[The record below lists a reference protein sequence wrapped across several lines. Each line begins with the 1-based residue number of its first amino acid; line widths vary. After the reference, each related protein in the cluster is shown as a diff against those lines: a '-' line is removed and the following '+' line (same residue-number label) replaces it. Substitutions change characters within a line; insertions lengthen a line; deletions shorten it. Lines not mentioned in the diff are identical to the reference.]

1 MSASFDILAKMPFPG
16 LRSYNPDEREM
27 FFGRD
32 RQLDELL
39 RKIRTNRFLAV
50 VGNAGGGKSS
60 LVKASLV
67 PKLQEGFAGQ
77 AGSNWRIA
85 ICNPGNNPIA
95 NLATQLAQRNVL
107 HSDEMMDP
115 NYPSVIENTLRRGSL
130 GIVEAYKSAGVDKE
144 NLIIIVDQFEEIFR
158 FSKKNAKSQEDAATF
173 VNLLLN
179 ASRQRDVP
187 IYIVLTMRTGFIGNC
202 TDFRG
207 LPEAINDGQFLIPR
221 MKVEELKKVIISP
234 IKATGATIDPELVTR
249 MISDMGEDFDD
260 LPILQH
266 NLMRTWDN
274 WVEDCDPNLAIG
286 LKHYET
292 VGGIKKSLSLHAE
305 EAFNGLDTREKQI
318 VCERLF
324 RALSEK
330 GADGNSIRR
339 PATVREIMQITGM
352 PLSIVVPVITTFSRP
367 GRLFLSAPAA
377 ADIDEDTTIYIAH
390 ESLISKWDR
399 LSGWADEEYESAD
412 MYIRMSAAASL
423 YMEGK
428 GGLWHDPELSMGLK
442 WFDPEKYQSTKLDA
456 LSPNAAWS
464 ERYNTMYD
472 ESIDFLR
479 KSESALNKKDYA
491 EKEDADRKKRTRAL
505 IMYLSLG
512 FGIIC
517 LILLLLAGV
526 ALESAR
532 SSAVMAGRKEKEAR
546 LAAYQAEL
554 AKQDAAGKEFMALTN
569 AKRADQER
577 LMAEIAT
584 ENAIKSA
591 DIAQQKS
598 LDARRSEAKALVAF
612 DSARAAMTTAKKER
626 LNALDNEIKAIEQK
640 NIADAERLKAI
651 KTKGLS
657 LAQSIAVKSWKVEDP
672 DVQSLLAQESFGIN
686 KASEGRN
693 NDSYIYEALYKAIDK
708 MQGVKDNPDF
718 NTLNIAPEGLDHIG
732 AVRSIVVSNKDDE
745 KDLKVY
751 TTGSDGWLLK
761 WNLSTFKGKEDRNK
775 NGKPEEI
782 ARNKND
788 RVYRAMDMSPNG
800 KFLVRGGDEEY
811 IEVFDVNKKERILTI
826 DAHRGRRVWA
836 LEFLP
841 DGNAVVSAG
850 DDGSIKYSN
859 LKGQVTPIVEGL
871 SNRITSL
878 SLSGDG
884 QHIAGAGNSPAVS
897 VWNIKTGQ
905 EEFKLDNPY
914 NKQNATSVSVSPAGR
929 FIAVGYQDGALLIW
943 DIYDYIEKRNE
954 YRPERLL
961 NHSAGISDITFSD
974 DGTLL
979 LAGSLDK
986 RATLW
991 QIWDKNYEELDNEKE
1006 FPFKDSKFQPIRLE
1020 DHMDWVLSVAFSH
1033 DGKKALTGCADG
1045 SVKIYEVDMARYS
1058 EQMCEMVR
1066 KNLSNKDWKKYI
1078 GTDDTEKDPRKQ
1090 KLFIITAEGKRSPL
1104 STCGNDFEQE
1114 SDNQ

>member
-16 LRSYNPDEREM
+16 LRSYEPAEKEM

-39 RKIRTNRFLAV
+39 RKIRSNRFLAV
-50 VGNAGGGKSS
+50 VGNSGSGKSS

-77 AGSNWRIA
+77 AGQNWRIA

-107 HSDEMMDP
+107 HSDDKMDP
-115 NYPSVIENTLRRGSL
+115 NYPAVLENTLRRGSL
-130 GIVEAYKSAGVDKE
+130 GIVEAYKSADVDKE
-144 NLIIIVDQFEEIFR
+144 NLIIIIDQFEEIFR
-158 FSKKNAKSQEDAATF
+158 FSKKNAKNQEDAATY

-187 IYIVLTMRTGFIGNC
+187 IYIILTMRSSFIGNC

-221 MKVEELKKVIISP
+221 MKTEELKKVIISP
-234 IKATGATIDPELVTR
+234 IKATGASIDPELVTR

-260 LPILQH
+260 LPVLQH
-266 NLMRTWDN
+266 TLLRSWDN
-274 WVEDCDPNLAIG
+274 WVEDCDPNQPLGI
-286 LKHYET
+286 KHYEA
-292 VGGIKKSLSLHAE
+292 VGGIKKAMSIHAE
-305 EAFNGLDTREKQI
+305 EAYRGLDTRDKQI
-318 VCERLF
+318 VCERMF
-324 RALSEK
+324 RALCEK
-330 GADGNSIRR
+330 GADGNALRR
-339 PATVREIMQITGM
+339 PATVREIMQVTGM
-352 PLSIVVPVITTFSRP
+352 SLAAVVPVITTFSRP
-367 GRLFLSAPAA
+367 GRLFLSAPEAS
-377 ADIDEDTTIYIAH
+377 DIEEDSSIYIAH

-399 LSGWADEEYESAD
+399 LSAWSDEEYESAD
-412 MYIRMSAAASL
+412 MYQRMSAAAAL

-428 GGLWHDPELSMGLK
+428 GGLWHDPELSLGLK
-442 WFDPEKYQSTKLDA
+442 WFDPEKYDSANPDRLQ
-456 LSPNAAWS
+456 PNIAWAQ
-464 ERYNTMYD
+464 RYNNMFDDTI
-472 ESIDFLR
+472 EFLK
-479 KSESALNKKDYA
+479 KSEAALNKKDFA

-512 FGIIC
+512 FGVIC

-532 SSAVMAGRKEKEAR
+532 RSAVMAGRKEKEAR

-554 AKQDAAGKEFMALTN
+554 AKQDAAGKEFLALTS

-584 ENAIKSA
+584 EKAIESA
-591 DIAQQKS
+591 EIAQQKS

-612 DSARAAMTTAKKER
+612 DSARAAMAKAERERLKALEKER
-626 LNALDNEIKAIEQK
+626 MANEQK
-640 NIADAERLKAI
+640 DIADAERMKAI

-657 LAQSIAVKSWKVEDP
+657 LAQSVAVKSWKVEDP
-672 DVQSLLAQESFGIN
+672 DVQALLAQESFGIN
-686 KASEGRN
+686 KASEGRS
-693 NDSYIYEALYKAIDK
+693 NDAYIYEALYKATDK
-708 MQGVKDNPDF
+708 MNGVKDNPDF
-718 NTLNIAPEGLDHIG
+718 NTLSIAPEGLDHIG
-732 AVRSIVVSNKDDE
+732 AVRSIVVSSKQDE
-745 KDLKVY
+745 RDLKVY

-761 WNLSTFKGKEDRNK
+761 WNLQTFKGKEDRNK
-775 NGKPEEI
+775 NGRPEEI
-782 ARNKND
+782 ARNRND
-788 RVYRAMDMSPNG
+788 RVYRSMDMSPDG
-800 KFLVRGGDEEY
+800 KYLVRGGDEEY
-811 IEVFDVNKKERILTI
+811 IEVFDVAKKERKLTI

-871 SNRITSL
+871 SNRITSI

-884 QHIAGAGNSPAVS
+884 QHIAGAGNSPAAS
-897 VWNIKTGQ
+897 IWNIKSGQ

-914 NKQNATSVSVSPAGR
+914 NKQNATAVSISPAGR
-929 FIAVGYQDGALLIW
+929 FVAVGYQDGALLIW
-943 DIYDYIEKRNE
+943 DIYEYIEKRNE
-954 YRPERLL
+954 YKPERLL
-961 NHSAGISDITFSD
+961 NHSAGISDIAFSD
-974 DGTLL
+974 DGTSLIV
-979 LAGSLDK
+979 GSLDK

-991 QIWDKNYEELDNEKE
+991 QVWDKKYEKFDNEKE
-1006 FPFKDSKFQPIRLE
+1006 FPFKDPKFQPIRLE
-1020 DHMDWVLSVAFSH
+1020 DHSDWVLSVAFSH

-1045 SVKIYEVDMARYS
+1045 TVKIYEVEMARYA
-1058 EQMCEMVR
+1058 EQMCDMVR

-1078 GTDDTEKDPRKQ
+1078 GTDDPEKDPRKQ
-1090 KLFIITAEGKRSPL
+1090 KLFIITADGQRTPL
-1104 STCGNDFEQE
+1104 TTCGSDFLQE
-1114 SDNQ
+1114 SDNK